1 MKLEDF
7 LTQEDSDGFE
17 LVYRD
22 YIFHQEGHHIVV
34 ERVPYLRDP
43 VTDALYLH
51 ASVAER
57 LWQLTH
63 NETVPKRQVL
73 TDFVSFSESDYT
85 HA

>member
-7 LTQEDSDGFE
+7 LTQEDMDGFE

-22 YIFHQEGHHIVV
+22 YIFHQDGHHVVV
-34 ERVPYLRDP
+34 EGVPYLRDTD
-43 VTDALYLH
+43 TDALYLH

-63 NETVPKRQVL
+63 DAAVPKRQVL
-73 TDFVSFSESDYT
+73 TDFVSFSESEYA